1 MRGRWSRPGPRSDPS
16 PPAAPAQWLLGV
28 FDGGFPFPILLCVV
42 NNAWMGILARA
53 AMRVRGESP
62 TAVPRETYLR
72 VVVPIAV
79 CTALD
84 VICSNESLERLSVS
98 FHTMIKASSPM
109 WVLLF
114 ALLHGLERPDAL
126 LVGAVGLISSGTM
139 LTAYGHIHAELLGS
153 ALALAAVALAGYRWA
168 LTQLLL
174 QPATPAHA
182 GSPRPLS
189 VLDTV
194 WHISPVIAAVAL
206 PLALG
211 LEARALT
218 TSVFL
223 HSPRAAAQLVGVLS
237 VQSCLIFALLVAEYL
252 VVQNTSVL
260 TLAVA
265 GMVKELSTILLAVLI
280 WGDRISALNAAG
292 FGVCLVGIAV
302 YQCIKLRQLRTDKAG
317 APGVPKPT
325 AHV

>member
-1 MRGRWSRPGPRSDPS
+1 M
-16 PPAAPAQWLLGV
+16 AV
-28 FDGGFPFPILLCVV
+28 
-42 NNAWMGILARA
+42 LARS
-53 AMRVRGESP
+53 AMWARGEPP
-62 TAVPRETYLR
+62 TPVPPDTYLR

-126 LVGAVGLISSGTM
+126 LMGAVGLISTGTM

-153 ALALAAVALAGYRWA
+153 ALAVAAVALAGYRWA

-174 QPATPAHA
+174 QPATPLHA

-194 WHISPVIAAVAL
+194 WHISPVIAVVAL
-206 PLALG
+206 PLALT
-211 LEARALT
+211 LEAGSLAP
-218 TSVFL
+218 SVFL
-223 HSPRAAAQLVGVLS
+223 HSPRAALQLAGVLS
-237 VQSCLIFALLVAEYL
+237 VQSALIFALLVAEYL
-252 VVQNTSVL
+252 VVQRTSVL

-265 GMVKELSTILLAVLI
+265 GMVKELCTILLAVFI

-292 FGVCLVGIAV
+292 FGVCLTGIAV
-302 YQCIKLRQLRTDKAG
+302 YQGIKLRQLRRKEGG
-317 APGVPKPT
+317 AVATPKPT
-325 AHV
+325 AHL